1 MPQTSDYTTTF
12 LARLLKP
19 IGLCLTAEVAQALVN
34 LRADPSVQNR
44 LDELADKST
53 EGTLT
58 EDEQAEYEA
67 YVHALDFIAVLQSQA
82 RNVLSYRPVS

>member
-1 MPQTSDYTTTF
+1 MPQTSDQTMTG

-19 IGLCLTAEVAQALVN
+19 IGLCLTTEVAQALVN
-34 LRADPSVQNR
+34 LRADLSVQNR
-44 LDELADKST
+44 LDELADKNS

-67 YVHALDFIAVLQSQA
+67 YVHALDFIAALQTQA
-82 RNVLSYRPVS
+82 RRVLSYQRLS